1 MKKRL
6 SLKKMMATAILA
18 ALAYVLNTAVVFP
31 AMAPFR
37 HFVNVLAVYLLGP
50 WYGMAAALICGSLRM
65 LSGRTI
71 MAITG
76 GIIGPLLA
84 GYLYRKTKNVYLL
97 AIGEMVGS
105 GILGALL
112 SYPFMVTFYG
122 MKAGNWAQLIPF
134 FLPSAA
140 VGSLLGLLT
149 ILLTKKNGLIDRMKA
164 KINS

>member
-1 MKKRL
+1 ML
-6 SLKKMMATAILA
+6 VTALLA

-31 AMAPFR
+31 AMAPFQ

-50 WYGMAAALICGSLRM
+50 WYGMAAAFICGSLRM

-71 MAITG
+71 MAVTG
-76 GIIGPLLA
+76 GIVGPVLA
-84 GYLYRKTKNVYLL
+84 GFLYKKTKNVCLL
-97 AIGEMVGS
+97 ALGEMVGS

-149 ILLTKKNGLIDRMKA
+149 ILLTKKTGLIDKLKA
-164 KINS
+164 KINA